1 MICVKCGSEMWDNT
15 KNKKN
20 PKAPDYKC
28 KNKECLDEKGYVTA
42 VWLESFEDKHK
53 PQELKAPPKVMP
65 KPEVKNGNANIDA
78 MLLSY
83 AKDIVLAL
91 IEKDII
97 VDDIT
102 GKINEIYKEFKLII

>member
-1 MICVKCGSEMWDNT
+1 MKCVCGSDMWDNRAT
-15 KNKKN
+15 KKGNQ
-20 PKAPDYKC
+20 PDYKC
-28 KNKECLDEKGYVTA
+28 KDKTCGKA
-42 VWLESFEDKHK
+42 VWVESFKDKHT
-53 PQELKAPPKVMP
+53 PEELKAPKTEPKA
-65 KPEVKNGNANIDA
+65 EVKPNGNSNIDA

-91 IEKDII
+91 IEKDIL